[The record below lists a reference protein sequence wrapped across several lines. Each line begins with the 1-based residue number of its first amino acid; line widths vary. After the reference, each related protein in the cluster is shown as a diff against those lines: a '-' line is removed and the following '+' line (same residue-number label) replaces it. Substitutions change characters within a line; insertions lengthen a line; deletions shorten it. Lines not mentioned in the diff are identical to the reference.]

1 MIALYFI
8 KQNNYSEVI
17 VKEWLQDQLQLVLK
31 YLIKL
36 DFRFYENYSMLS
48 DNGRLWLDRNNVKF
62 FIINNYKNY
71 K

>member
-31 YLIKL
+31 YLTKL
-36 DFRFYENYSMLS
+36 DFRFYENYIMLS
-48 DNGRLWLDRNNVKF
+48 DIGRLWLDRNNVKF
-62 FIINNYKNY
+62 FIINNLKNFI
-71 K
+71 

>member
-1 MIALYFI
+1 MITLYFI

-62 FIINNYKNY
+62 FIINNLKNFI
-71 K
+71 

>member
-1 MIALYFI
+1 MITLYFI

-17 VKEWLQDQLQLVLK
+17 VKEWLQDQHQLVLK
-31 YLIKL
+31 YLTKL

-48 DNGRLWLDRNNVKF
+48 NNGRLWLDRNNVKN
-62 FIINNYKNY
+62 FIINNYKIN

>member
-62 FIINNYKNY
+62 FIINNLKNFI
-71 K
+71 